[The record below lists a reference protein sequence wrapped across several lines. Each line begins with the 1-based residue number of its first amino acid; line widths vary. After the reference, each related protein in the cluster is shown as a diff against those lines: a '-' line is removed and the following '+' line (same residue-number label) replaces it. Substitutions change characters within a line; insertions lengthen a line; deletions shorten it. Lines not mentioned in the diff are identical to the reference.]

1 MKLAYE
7 TLYDEKRRM
16 KYDADTDFDKDDDDE
31 DADEIFS
38 TAKNEQMR

>member
-1 MKLAYE
+1 ME
-7 TLYDEKRRM
+7 
-16 KYDADTDFDKDDDDE
+16 YDADTDFDKDDDDE

>member
-16 KYDADTDFDKDDDDE
+16 EYDADTDFDKDDDDE